1 MIDQILHLA
10 SASDWERR
18 TGGHYQPPGLE
29 ADGFVHLCTRDQLT
43 GVVDRYYRGRD
54 DLLLVTVRTDRL
66 DAPLIW
72 EDTTGS
78 GERFPHLYGPLALA
92 AVVSVVAFAAPPSTP
107 DTR

>member
-10 SASDWERR
+10 VRAEWEQRAD
-18 TGGHYQPPGLE
+18 GHYAPTGME
-29 ADGFVHLCTRDQLT
+29 RDGFVHLCTRDQLD

-66 DAPLIW
+66 DAPLVW

-78 GERFPHLYGPLALA
+78 GERFPHLYGPIALA
-92 AVVSVVAFAAPPSTP
+92 AVVTVTPFEAAL
-107 DTR
+107 